1 MHQARVLIVEDHALV
16 RQGILAFLD
25 TDPAIEVAGEAADAR
40 DAVCKAESL
49 EPDIIL
55 MDLKLPDGDGINTI
69 AQIKHRRP
77 EVKVL
82 VLTSFGDEARV
93 TAAMEAGAD
102 GYLLKDA
109 DGEVLLR
116 SIHAVRRGGMPIHPR
131 VAVYLV
137 KRALNHKE
145 SLESIALS
153 ERETEV
159 LRLVAQGL
167 SNRAVAEALNISQ
180 GTVKLHVN
188 HILGK
193 LRASGRTEAA
203 LKAVALGL
211 ISPVPEG

>member
-167 SNRAVAEALNISQ
+167 SNQAVAEALNISL

-193 LRASGRTEAA
+193 LRVSGRTEAA

-211 ISPVPEG
+211 ISPAPEG